1 MSFSAGEF
9 ALMMAKGL
17 GEPLYMTLLSTLLSY
32 VLGLPLG
39 ILLFVTEDGNLKPM
53 RVLNRTLNVVVN
65 ILRSVPFII
74 LMVAL
79 IPFMRLVVGT
89 SIGPTAAVVAL
100 VIAAFPYVGR
110 LVESSL
116 REVDHGVVEAA
127 MAMGASNL
135 QIVTHVLVPEA
146 LPSLINGATIATT
159 TILGYSA
166 MAGAIGGGGL
176 GDLAIKYGYIRYMY
190 DVMMAAIVVLVVV
203 VQIIQLAGDK
213 SASHS
218 DKR

>member
-17 GEPLYMTLLSTLLSY
+17 GETLYMTLLSTLLSY

-213 SASHS
+213 SASRS

>member
-17 GEPLYMTLLSTLLSY
+17 GETLYMTLLSTLLSY

-146 LPSLINGATIATT
+146 LPSLINSATIATT

>member
-1 MSFSAGEF
+1 
-9 ALMMAKGL
+9 
-17 GEPLYMTLLSTLLSY
+17 
-32 VLGLPLG
+32 
-39 ILLFVTEDGNLKPM
+39 
-53 RVLNRTLNVVVN
+53 
-65 ILRSVPFII
+65 
-74 LMVAL
+74 
-79 IPFMRLVVGT
+79 
-89 SIGPTAAVVAL
+89 
-100 VIAAFPYVGR
+100 
-110 LVESSL
+110 
-116 REVDHGVVEAA
+116 

-135 QIVTHVLVPEA
+135 QIVAHVLVPEA

-190 DVMMAAIVVLVVV
+190 DVMMAAIIVLVVV

-213 SASHS
+213 SASRS

>member
-17 GEPLYMTLLSTLLSY
+17 GETLYMTLLSTLLSY

>member
-1 MSFSAGEF
+1 
-9 ALMMAKGL
+9 
-17 GEPLYMTLLSTLLSY
+17 MTLLSTLLSY
-32 VLGLPLG
+32 VLCLPLG
-39 ILLFVTEDGNLKPM
+39 ILLFVTDDGNLKPM

>member
-9 ALMMAKGL
+9 ALMMVRGL
-17 GEPLYMTLLSTLLSY
+17 GETLYMTLFSTVLSY

-39 ILLFVTEDGNLKPM
+39 ILLYITQDGNLKPM
-53 RVLNRTLNVVVN
+53 RVLNRTLNVAVN
-65 ILRSVPFII
+65 ILRSVPFLI
-74 LMVAL
+74 LMIAL
-79 IPFMRLVVGT
+79 IPFMRVVVGT

-127 MAMGASNL
+127 TAMGASTF
-135 QIVTHVLVPEA
+135 QIVMRVLLPEA
-146 LPSLINGATIATT
+146 LPSLLNGATIATT

-166 MAGAIGGGGL
+166 MAGALGAGGL
-176 GDLAIKYGYIRYMY
+176 GDLTIKYGYNRYQY
-190 DVMMAAIVVLVVV
+190 DVMMVAIVILVLVV
-203 VQIIQLAGDK
+203 QFIQLAGDK
-213 SASHS
+213 SAGRS